1 MSVRVPVMSVSL
13 ADGFSVPL
21 MQEGVAILT
30 WQDHH
35 IFSQTLCNRHLPQ
48 HSKCRL
54 HSTLQVPMTQIYFVP
69 QMLASTSL
77 HNFSPFGASSLPSPV
92 ISDFGPLSS
101 SAPSPSTSDSSSQP
115 HKRPRLSLHCSGLSW
130 Q

>member
-21 MQEGVAILT
+21 MQEGVVILP
-30 WQDHH
+30 WQHHH

-54 HSTLQVPMTQIYFVP
+54 HSTLQVPMTQIYLCLKCSPPHPFIISLLSVHHPCPHLSYLILGHSVHLP
-69 QMLASTSL
+69 QA
-77 HNFSPFGASSLPSPV
+77 H
-92 ISDFGPLSS
+92 
-101 SAPSPSTSDSSSQP
+101 
-115 HKRPRLSLHCSGLSW
+115 
-130 Q
+130 